1 MRTMLVLMCSA
12 IAGCAGGSANVPDA
26 TIIEVPA
33 TGTVSS
39 YGQPDLGGT
48 YGSSYPT
55 QVQAPLT
62 QQPMPVAE
70 LEQAPLAPVSGPLP
84 AYEPVP
90 VSETAL
96 VGPGTLP
103 SPDGTGPAL
112 DQDRINLMQW
122 TLEQQKIDAAKAQ
135 ADLDEARRQLVI
147 FSPSNVPTEG
157 GANVALFAKQT
168 TNPVGQKIYDRSFG
182 ARVSGMGA
190 CGRYRS
196 DDDAQRA
203 FLSAGGPD
211 RDSLGLDS
219 DGDGFACGW
228 DPAPYRALN

>member
-1 MRTMLVLMCSA
+1 MRILVVLMCSA
-12 IAGCAGGSANVPDA
+12 LAGCAGGAANVPDA

-33 TGTVSS
+33 SGTASS
-39 YGQPDLGGT
+39 YGQPDLGAR
-48 YGSSYPT
+48 YSSYSPQAQVPT
-55 QVQAPLT
+55 PQSPASDT
-62 QQPMPVAE
+62 EFGA
-70 LEQAPLAPVSGPLP
+70 APVTPGTDTAFSGPG
-84 AYEPVP
+84 A
-90 VSETAL
+90 
-96 VGPGTLP
+96 LP

-112 DQDRINLMQW
+112 DEDRINLMQW

-147 FSPSNVPTEG
+147 FSPTNVPGEG

-168 TNPVGQKIYDRSFG
+168 TNPVGQKVYDRSFG
-182 ARVSGMGA
+182 ARVSGMGS